1 MIALPRAAIARF
13 RTVLRKNWCRSIVT
27 PVVTIRSGSRSRG
40 LESVTPELA
49 IRLIVPGRGPG
60 ESLALNADAL
70 DAIAGSKGEVTFTPV
85 EGGQVAAAW
94 EDNGVGQQRHF
105 PAGLSEAVRG
115 FPNVPRDLT
124 PVDPSLLNALAT
136 AQPVTSKQ
144 ATRYAMQNLLLDGK
158 SGQIVATN
166 SRELLIQGR
175 WPFPWKEQ
183 VLVRALALWACREL
197 RDETVA
203 IGKTET
209 QLIVTSGP
217 WTIVALIDKDGR
229 YPAYADIMPR
239 ANRVQNRIQFTD
251 ADCDVLRQQLPR
263 LPIVDEDSLP
273 GDLVIGPTV
282 AIQAGDVCVPL
293 PGATSTGPAIRFNCD
308 RRILLRAL
316 RLGFRELHI
325 VTPSLPAVFHEKHRQ
340 FVFMPLTPSDHTRP
354 AAPSPQPPLE
364 KTPMAERNGKPEP
377 SQNGHAN
384 GNTPGT
390 THDPLTEAESVR
402 TLLRDADARMGR
414 LVAHMKHQRRQSRV
428 LRSAMD
434 SLRGLP
440 ELVH

>member
-40 LESVTPELA
+40 LEVVTPELT
-49 IRLIVPGRGPG
+49 IRLIVPSRGLT
-60 ESLALNADAL
+60 ESLTLNADAL
-70 DAIAGSKGEVTFTPV
+70 DAIAGSKGDVTFTTV

-94 EDNGVGQQRHF
+94 EDSGVGQQRHF
-105 PAGLSEAVRG
+105 PAATSAAVPG
-115 FPNVPRDLT
+115 FPNVPRELMS
-124 PVDPSLLNALAT
+124 VDPSLLNALAT
-136 AQPVTSKQ
+136 AQPLTSKQ

-158 SGQIVATN
+158 TGRVVATN
-166 SRELLIQGR
+166 SRELLIQDR
-175 WPFPWKEQ
+175 WPFPWKEP
-183 VLVRALALWACREL
+183 VLVRAFALWTCREL
-197 RDETVA
+197 RDEPVA
-203 IGKTET
+203 IGRTET
-209 QLIVTSGP
+209 QLALTSGP
-217 WTIVALIDKDGR
+217 WTIVTPIDKDGR
-229 YPAYADIMPR
+229 YPAYADVTPR
-239 ANRVQNRIQFTD
+239 ANRVQNRIQFTH

-263 LPIVDEDSLP
+263 FPVVDEDSLP
-273 GDLVIGPTV
+273 VDLVIGPTV
-282 AIQAGDVCVPL
+282 AIQAGDVAVPL

-308 RRILLRAL
+308 RRVLLRAL

-325 VTPSLPAVFHEKHRQ
+325 VTPSVPAVFHEEHRQ
-340 FVFMPLTPSDHTRP
+340 FVFMPLTPSDHIKP
-354 AAPSPQPPLE
+354 PVPSPQPPLE

-377 SQNGHAN
+377 SDNGHAN
-384 GNTPGT
+384 GT
-390 THDPLTEAESVR
+390 TNGAAADPLTEAESVR

-414 LVAHMKHQRRQSRV
+414 LVAHLKHQRRQSRV